1 MQWEDRTADYYIQ
14 QMLRQWDMG
23 DFASEI
29 QVERVYK
36 LLAGDLIVRLTQSLK
51 YKKGTL
57 KLRYLSA
64 ALRQEMTL
72 RRESLRQ
79 KMNEELGGEV
89 VKKIII
95 Y

>member
-14 QMLRQWDMG
+14 RMLRQWDLA
-23 DFASEI
+23 DFASEM
-29 QVERVYK
+29 QVERVYRQ
-36 LLAGDLIVRLTQSLK
+36 LAGDLIVRLTQSVK
-51 YKKGTL
+51 YKNGTL

-89 VKKIII
+89 VKKIMI